1 MFILFYLHQEGV
13 DLRSLYEE
21 FGFLKGT
28 DLQGV
33 NLYGADFS
41 NAELA

>member
-1 MFILFYLHQEGV
+1 M
-13 DLRSLYEE
+13 
-21 FGFLKGT
+21 KGT